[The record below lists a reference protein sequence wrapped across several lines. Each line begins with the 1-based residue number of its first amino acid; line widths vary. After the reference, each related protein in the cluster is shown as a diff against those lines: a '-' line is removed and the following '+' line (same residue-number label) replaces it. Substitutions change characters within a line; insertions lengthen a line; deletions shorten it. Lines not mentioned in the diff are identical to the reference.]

1 MVRNSRCVCAISKL
15 KPTIFK
21 YNQGVNMKQN
31 RRPAPFN
38 VVPGDTAG
46 ITWALPEGAIA
57 RLGKGIAL
65 SSGGP
70 KLGLPPGGVY
80 FAVQTGIGLWWYEIS
95 SKSPIALWETE
106 RGMIS
111 ATDFSQDGEWI
122 AIANYDGVIKVVDI
136 QSGECLAQM
145 KRTEEHNVYWHINFS
160 PDRKWIATANFKGIV
175 EVLDVHRGV
184 CLTEMD
190 RGEREV
196 KSADISQLEF
206 SPNGQYIAAVGD
218 NNKVYS
224 VHDDRVVNPDTEG
237 MQTHIWDPATGVPI
251 VKFAGS
257 RFTFSPDSRL
267 LAGATPDK
275 SSNDDDRVD
284 RWISVWDI
292 AKGERIAHFRAHS
305 DWVDA
310 MTFSPCSNFLTS
322 SSRDKSLRVWG
333 VAKGVQK
340 GVYENFGTSRTVP
353 FYSTKGELSAIVD
366 GQDTIEVWNMERRE
380 KIEIPE
386 LHPRSIDAAWFRK
399 FPQVALADMCTN
411 TTQNKKRQPG
421 NIHTFSTLRE
431 FACFPDPVMFLP
443 DGKTLAT
450 RGYRNGI
457 VLWHVESKQVRETLL
472 EDQRITSFTVLPSG
486 NMLAAHSQDNTI
498 KVWDAGKPDAP
509 IAEFTETDPVR
520 LIWNIAFAPTG
531 DLLAVGSR
539 EGAIHLWDFIRQER
553 LKPLT
558 GHTDHIWSVTFS
570 PDGKRLATGSSDDT
584 NRLWDVA
591 SGEEIAEFPLDKP
604 RTLMEIAFSPCGNL
618 IAGGLFGELRVWCA
632 ESLTTLFAI
641 PQSETQKPY
650 ALAFSPCGKYLAS
663 GTWWEKGMEKMAIR
677 LWDVTSGEN
686 IATLWGHPTD
696 IQSLAFSPDA
706 TLLATGSF
714 ECTTLLWD
722 LKPFIGS

>member
-1 MVRNSRCVCAISKL
+1 
-15 KPTIFK
+15 
-21 YNQGVNMKQN
+21 MKQN

-38 VVPGDTAG
+38 VVPSDTGG

-57 RLGKGIAL
+57 RLGKGNFREVKP
-65 SSGGP
+65 SPNGT
-70 KLGLPPGGVY
+70 Y
-80 FAVQTGIGLWWYEIS
+80 FAVATGIGLWWYEMS

-111 ATDFSQDGEWI
+111 AVDFSQDGEWI
-122 AIANYDGVIKVVDI
+122 AIANYDGVIKVMDI
-136 QSGECLAQM
+136 QSAECLAQM
-145 KRTEEHNVYWHINFS
+145 KRTEEHNVYWHIDFS
-160 PDRKWIATANFKGIV
+160 PDGKWIATANFSGIV

-184 CLTEMD
+184 CIAEMD

-196 KSADISQLEF
+196 KSADISQLGF
-206 SPNGQYIAAVGD
+206 SPDGQYIAAIG
-218 NNKVYS
+218 NNPKVYS
-224 VHDDRVVNPDTEG
+224 VRDDQVVNPDTEG

-257 RFTFSPDSRL
+257 RFRFSPDSRL

-292 AKGERIAHFRAHS
+292 ANAERIAHFASHN

-310 MTFSPCSNFLTS
+310 ITFSPCSNFLAS
-322 SSRDKSLRVWG
+322 SSRDKSLRVWD

-353 FYSTKGELSAIVD
+353 FYSAEGELFAIID
-366 GQDTIEVWNMERRE
+366 AQDTIEVWNMERNK

-386 LHPRSIDAAWFRK
+386 LHPRSIDAAWFRE
-399 FPQVALADMCTN
+399 FPQGALADMRTD
-411 TTQNKKRQPG
+411 TTPNKKIETG

-431 FACFPDPVMFLP
+431 PDCFPDPILFLP
-443 DGKTLAT
+443 DGKTLAI
-450 RGYRNGI
+450 RGHRTGI
-457 VLWHVESKQVRETLL
+457 VLWDVESKQVRETLL
-472 EDQRITSFTVLPSG
+472 KDTRITSFTVLPSG
-486 NMLAAHSQDNTI
+486 NMLAAHSQDNNI
-498 KVWDAGKPDAP
+498 KVWDAEKPDAP

-520 LIWNIAFAPTG
+520 LIWNIAFAPIG

-558 GHTDHIWSVTFS
+558 GHTDHTWSVTFS

-632 ESLTTLFAI
+632 ESLTTLLAM
-641 PQSETQKPY
+641 PQPETQKPY
-650 ALAFSPCGKYLAS
+650 ALAFSPCGRYLAS
-663 GTWWEKGMEKMAIR
+663 GTWWQKGMEKMAIR
-677 LWDVTSGEN
+677 LWDVANGEN

-696 IQSLAFSPDA
+696 IQSIAFSPDS

-714 ECTTLLWD
+714 ECTTLLWN